1 LTVGGAPVTAATQQA
16 LMSGQTWRA
25 EGARAPAALSDRI
38 AGELEQLRHPGPA
51 VTSAAGR
58 RRQGLPWS
66 EAGVPSYGSRALARA
81 TGVAFASHP
90 SKAPAAV
97 SLDTLVTHAHRLAV
111 ETSAVFA
118 DLLLGLAAGRG
129 GVGWMHELGTSARH
143 PALRAGFTAAAGLRH
158 APARVAMDRIAPGRN
173 GATTLAAALW
183 LLSAHPD
190 DGVAAVA
197 LAAALPGDAVTLAAI
212 TGALVGARDGAS
224 AFPSHW
230 TSQLEMADEL
240 RALAD
245 RAVADRPRTP
255 DRPVDAAEKDALWF
269 LLDRSGSMS
278 SIADDVTGGFDQFF
292 DEQRSLGRDLEV
304 TLVQFDGQDPQEV
317 VLDAVD
323 LAAVPSLR
331 GRFQPRGNTPLY
343 DALGHLLDRAEVA
356 GGVGADQLVVVLT
369 DGYENAS
376 RRWTRAEIFAR
387 ITRLQEQGWTF
398 VFLGA
403 NQDSY
408 ATGRDVGVHAGSTS
422 DFRADRQG
430 VALAY
435 ESLGRATREWRGKSR
450 AARDADRDRFWG
462 DRKEAE
468 EVL

>member
-1 LTVGGAPVTAATQQA
+1 
-16 LMSGQTWRA
+16 
-25 EGARAPAALSDRI
+25 
-38 AGELEQLRHPGPA
+38 
-51 VTSAAGR
+51 
-58 RRQGLPWS
+58 
-66 EAGVPSYGSRALARA
+66 
-81 TGVAFASHP
+81 
-90 SKAPAAV
+90 V
-97 SLDTLVTHAHRLAV
+97 SLDTVLTHAHRLAV
-111 ETSAVFA
+111 ETSTVYA
-118 DLLLGLAAGRG
+118 DVLVGLASGQDG
-129 GVGWMHELGTSARH
+129 SSWIHDLGMSARH
-143 PALRAGFTAAAGLRH
+143 PALRVGFTTVAGLRH
-158 APARVAMDRIAPGRN
+158 APARVAIEKIDPGRN
-173 GATTLAAALW
+173 AATTLAAAIW
-183 LLSAHPD
+183 LVSTHPD
-190 DGVAAVA
+190 DGAGAVA
-197 LAAALPGDAVTLAAI
+197 LAAALPGDPATLAAI
-212 TGALVGARDGAS
+212 TGALVGARDGVA

-240 RALAD
+240 RELAD
-245 RAVADRPRTP
+245 RAVAAWSRTP
-255 DRPVDAAEKDALWF
+255 DRQGDAPEQDALWF

-292 DEQRSLGRDLEV
+292 AEQRSLGRDLTV

-323 LAAVPSLR
+323 LAAVPTLR
-331 GRFQPRGNTPLY
+331 GSFQPRGSTPLF
-343 DALGHLLDRAEVA
+343 DALAQMLDRAEAA
-356 GGVGADQLVVVLT
+356 GGVGTDQLVVVLT

-376 RRWTRAEIFAR
+376 RRWTREEIFAR

-408 ATGRDVGVHAGSTS
+408 ATGRDLGVQAGSTS
-422 DFRADRQG
+422 NFRADRQG

-450 AARDADRDRFWG
+450 TARDADRGRFWG